1 MNAKVY
7 FSREISP
14 EKVLELYKL
23 VGKELKGN
31 VAIKVHSGEKGNQ
44 NFLHP
49 EFWKPIIDHVGGTV
63 VECNTAYEG
72 QRNTT
77 EKHKILMDE
86 HGWTKYFKVDIMDA
100 EGPDMEIEM
109 NGNVIKKN
117 YLGKNAAN
125 YDSMLVLSHFKGH
138 PMGGYG
144 GALKQLAIGCASSAG
159 KSRIHSGGV
168 TDDQSTVWNNTAPQ
182 NDFLEAMADA
192 AKSIIDLFEGR
203 IVYINVMKNLSVDC
217 DCCAVAEDPC
227 MGDIGMLISDDPVA
241 IDKACIDLVYSSND
255 PGKAHFIKRV
265 ESRNGTHLIDAAK
278 ALGCGSDEYDLIT
291 LD

>member
-1 MNAKVY
+1 MSKVY
-7 FSREISP
+7 FTKSITP
-14 EKVLELYKL
+14 DGVPVLFEKL
-23 VGKELKGN
+23 GKPLSGK
-31 VAIKVHSGEKGNQ
+31 VAVKVHSGEKGNQ
-44 NFLHP
+44 NFLKP
-49 EFWKPIIDHVGGTV
+49 EFWKPIIDAVGGTV
-63 VECNTAYEG
+63 VETNTAYDGE
-72 QRNTT
+72 RNATDRHL
-77 EKHKILMDE
+77 KLLGE
-86 HGWTKYFKVDIMDA
+86 HGWSELFPTQLLDE
-100 EGPDMEIEM
+100 EGPDLALPIPS
-109 NGNVIKKN
+109 GKIIKEN
-117 YLGKNAAN
+117 LVGKHTSQ
-125 YDSMLVLSHFKGH
+125 YDSMLVLAHFKGH

-227 MGDIGMLISDDPVA
+227 MGDVGMLISDDPVA

-265 ESRNGTHLIDAAK
+265 ETRNGTHLIDAAK